1 LPVDVVASRPVSPPK
16 RRKLHLSMELFL
28 AESEGLL
35 SPHSPQTHTLN
46 LLEAHPAL
54 PFGSNL
60 ILLPD
65 DVVTSSTVSTPKR
78 KKLHLSMK
86 LFLAESEGFEPPNLL
101 QLTVFKTAAFDHSAS
116 SPRQK

>member
-1 LPVDVVASRPVSPPK
+1 VFIRILAPF
-16 RRKLHLSMELFL
+16 LSLRWPLRYAKIIRWALWLGCFGD
-28 AESEGLL
+28 A
-35 SPHSPQTHTLN
+35 T
-46 LLEAHPAL
+46 PADQWRGVRVPE

-60 ILLPD
+60 ILLPYNVD
-65 DVVTSSTVSTPKR
+65 TSSAAGAPKR

-86 LFLAESEGFEPPNLL
+86 LFLSDSEGFEPPNLL